1 MLYILFFILVH
12 QLDQLDKLFI
22 CLQQIYYLISEDVL
36 LLGCFFN
43 AKKRV
48 VPILIIYNIFGCS
61 INCSILSN
69 LFNYKNSLI
78 MFS

>member
-48 VPILIIYNIFGCS
+48 VLILILILFIIF
-61 INCSILSN
+61 LVVQ
-69 LFNYKNSLI
+69 
-78 MFS
+78 